1 MLAWYCMRRLQ
12 PVIWAK
18 GTFLT
23 PQHLQLQDRFF
34 ESVLEF
40 KLRALKFCPWGF
52 AELQIDHEALS
63 GGSLSLSRAVGLFPD
78 GLAFE
83 IPDSDAAPGAR
94 PLEQSFGPDQSTLE
108 VFLAV
113 PQYHDRGFNVSVA
126 QKNGDARYQAEIALT
141 RDENTGLAERPV
153 QIARKNLRLLVE
165 GEPLQ
170 DSTFL
175 RMARVKKTAAG
186 TYQLDPLFIPPLL
199 DIAASEY
206 LVAIL
211 RRLVEI
217 LAAKGSTLSGTRR
230 QKNQSLADFTASD
243 IANFWL
249 LYTANSYFPIMRHI
263 FESKKGHPE
272 GLYTTMLALAA
283 ALTTFS
289 TTLQPRD
296 LPLYDHDN
304 LGACFSDLDEKLRT
318 LLETVVPSNFVSLP
332 LKLTQPSIY
341 STALANDKYLV
352 NTRMYLAI
360 SADLSEADLLK
371 RVPQLVKVCS
381 ATHIETLI
389 RQALPGMQL
398 THVSSPPGS
407 IPIKM
412 NYQYFSL
419 NQAGVCWDA
428 VGRARN
434 FAAYVPGEIANPQ
447 LELIILLP
455 QAE

>member
-1 MLAWYCMRRLQ
+1 MRQLQ

-18 GTFLT
+18 GTLLT

-40 KLRALKFCPWGF
+40 KLGALKYCPWGF
-52 AELQIDHEALS
+52 AELQIDHQALS
-63 GGSLSLSRAVGLFPD
+63 AGNLALARAVGLFPD

-83 IPDSDAAPGAR
+83 IPDSDAAPGER
-94 PLEQSFGPDQSTLE
+94 RIEQSFGPDQTTLE
-108 VFLAV
+108 IFLAV
-113 PQYHDRGFNVSVA
+113 PQHRDHGLNVSVG
-126 QKNGDARYQAEIALT
+126 QKTGDARYQAEIALS
-141 RDENTGLAERPV
+141 RDENTGLAEKPV
-153 QIARKNLRLLVE
+153 QVARKNVRLLLE

-170 DSTFL
+170 GNTIL
-175 RMARVKKTAAG
+175 RLGRVKKTETG
-186 TYQLDPLFIPPLL
+186 LYQLDPQFIPPLL
-199 DIAASEY
+199 DISASEY

-217 LAAKGSTLSGTRR
+217 LAAKSSTLSGTRR
-230 QKNQSLADFTASD
+230 QKNQSLAEFTAAD

-249 LYTANSYFPIMRHI
+249 LYTANSYLPVMRHI

-283 ALTTFS
+283 SLTTFS
-289 TTLQPRD
+289 STLQPRD
-296 LPLYDHDN
+296 LPNYNHDN
-304 LGACFSDLDEKLRT
+304 LGACFTDLDEKLRL

-332 LKLTQPSIY
+332 LVLSRPSIY
-341 STALANDKYLV
+341 SAALANDKYLQ

-360 SADLSEADLLK
+360 SADLSEADLLR
-371 RVPQLVKVCS
+371 RVPQLVKMCS

-389 RQALPGMQL
+389 RQALPAMQL
-398 THVSSPPGS
+398 THVPSPPGS
-407 IPIKM
+407 IPIKL

-419 NQAGVCWDA
+419 NQGGAAWEA
-428 VGRARN
+428 VQRARN
-434 FAAYVPGEIANPQ
+434 IAAYVPGDIPNPQ

>member
-1 MLAWYCMRRLQ
+1 MRQLQ

-40 KLRALKFCPWGF
+40 KLGALKYCPWGF
-52 AELQIDHEALS
+52 AELQIDHQALS
-63 GGSLSLSRAVGLFPD
+63 AGNLALARAVGLFPD

-83 IPDSDAAPGAR
+83 IPDSDAAPGER
-94 PLEQSFGPDQSTLE
+94 RIEQSFGPDQTTLE
-108 VFLAV
+108 VYLAV
-113 PQYHDRGFNVSVA
+113 PQHRDRGLNVSVG
-126 QKNGDARYQAEIALT
+126 QKSGDTRYQAEIELS
-141 RDENTGLAERPV
+141 RDENTGLAEKPV
-153 QIARKNLRLLVE
+153 QVAKKNLRLLLE

-170 DSTFL
+170 GNTIL
-175 RMARVKKTAAG
+175 RVGCVKKTETG
-186 TYQLDPLFIPPLL
+186 LYQLDPQFIPPLL
-199 DIAASEY
+199 DISASEY

-217 LAAKGSTLSGTRR
+217 LAAKSSTLSGMRR
-230 QKNQSLADFTASD
+230 QKNQSLAEFTAAD

-249 LYTANSYFPIMRHI
+249 LYTANSYLPVMRHI

-283 ALTTFS
+283 SLTTFS
-289 TTLQPRD
+289 STLQPRD
-296 LPLYDHDN
+296 LPNYDHDN
-304 LGACFSDLDEKLRT
+304 LGVCFTDLDEKLRM
-318 LLETVVPSNFVSLP
+318 LLETVVPSNFVSIP
-332 LKLTQPSIY
+332 LKLSRPSIY
-341 STALANDKYLV
+341 SAALANDKYLT

-360 SADLSEADLLK
+360 SADLSEADLLR

-389 RQALPGMQL
+389 RQALPAIPL
-398 THVSSPPGS
+398 THVPSPPGS
-407 IPIKM
+407 IPIKL

-419 NQAGVCWDA
+419 NQSGAAWEA
-428 VGRARN
+428 VQRARN
-434 FAAYVPGEIANPQ
+434 IAAYVPGDIPNPQ

>member
-1 MLAWYCMRRLQ
+1 MRQLQ

-34 ESVLEF
+34 ESVLDF
-40 KLRALKFCPWGF
+40 KLGALKYCPWGF
-52 AELQIDHEALS
+52 AEMQFNHEALS
-63 GGSLSLSRAVGLFPD
+63 AGSLALARAVGLFPD
-78 GLAFE
+78 GLAFD
-83 IPDSDAAPGAR
+83 IPDSDAAPGER
-94 PLEQSFGPDQSTLE
+94 RIEQSFGPDQTTLE
-108 VFLAV
+108 VYLAV
-113 PQYHDRGFNVSVA
+113 PQHRDRGLNVSVG
-126 QKNGDARYQAEIALT
+126 QKSGDTRYQAEIELS
-141 RDENTGLAERPV
+141 RDENTGLAEKPV
-153 QIARKNLRLLVE
+153 QVAKKNLRLLLE

-170 DSTFL
+170 GNTIL
-175 RMARVKKTAAG
+175 RVGCVKKTETG
-186 TYQLDPLFIPPLL
+186 LYQLDPQFIPPLL
-199 DIAASEY
+199 DISASEY

-217 LAAKGSTLSGTRR
+217 LAAKSSTLSGMRR
-230 QKNQSLADFTASD
+230 QKNQSLAEFTAAD

-249 LYTANSYFPIMRHI
+249 LYTANSYLPVMRHI

-283 ALTTFS
+283 SLTTFS
-289 TTLQPRD
+289 STLQPRD
-296 LPLYDHDN
+296 LPNYDHDN
-304 LGACFSDLDEKLRT
+304 LGACFTDLDGKLRM
-318 LLETVVPSNFVSLP
+318 LLETVVPSNFVSIP
-332 LKLTQPSIY
+332 LKLSRPSIY
-341 STALANDKYLV
+341 SAALANDKYLT

-360 SADLSEADLLK
+360 SADLSEADLLR

-389 RQALPGMQL
+389 RQALPAIPL
-398 THVSSPPGS
+398 THVPSPPGS
-407 IPIKM
+407 IPIKL

-419 NQAGVCWDA
+419 NQSGAAWEA
-428 VGRARN
+428 VQRARN
-434 FAAYVPGEIANPQ
+434 IAAYVPGDILNPQ